1 MGITA
6 HDKKQRNGTI
16 AKVYTVVAE
25 AINKYTGKRHQKK
38 KRGVSSLLKA
48 ERVYRELWNQCK
60 EERPDGPPIKTWG
73 ELKAKY
79 LASLE
84 ENKRSAENVN
94 GNSPKMIESRKSK
107 FIHFGKDWETM
118 HLELVTAQLVKE
130 HLDVLESEGKASR
143 SLTRDIQKAVSAM
156 MTFAVNSGALKAHP
170 LDRLAARRVP
180 KRKKISLT
188 HDEANK
194 LILEAWRRNHPYYLV
209 WLLTIALGLRRSE
222 LDGLKWTDL
231 DLDNGLASL
240 CRQYQPKEGLVAK
253 LKDYEDRVV
262 SIPKI
267 VIPVLKEYRLRATTE
282 FVIELDC
289 KQWEGGHQAQVIRA
303 FCAEIGIREITHHQL
318 RNTHITLAIIDGVP
332 VGIVKDNVGHAK
344 LSTTDG
350 YYASSGIQMKGQLDR
365 LQLKVPGM
373 QGKVSPLKA
382 AK

>member
-6 HDKKQRNGTI
+6 QDKKQRNGTI
-16 AKVYTVVAE
+16 VKVYTVVAE
-25 AINKYTGKRHQKK
+25 AINKFTGKRLQKK
-38 KRGVSSLLKA
+38 KRGVTSLLKA

-60 EERPDGPPIKTWG
+60 EERPDGPPIQTWG
-73 ELKAKY
+73 ELKLNYFSY
-79 LASLE
+79 LDG
-84 ENKRSAENVN
+84 NRRSAENIN
-94 GNSPKMIESRKSK
+94 GFSPKMIESRKSRFK
-107 FIHFGKDWETM
+107 HIKPDWDSM
-118 HLELVTAQLVKE
+118 HLELITAQLLKE
-130 HLDVLESEGKASR
+130 YLDGLEAEGKVGR
-143 SLTRDIQKAVSAM
+143 SLTREIQKSVSAM
-156 MTFAVNSGALKAHP
+156 MTFAVNCGAIKAHP
-170 LDRLAARRVP
+170 LDRLPARRVP

-188 HDEANK
+188 HEEANK

-231 DLDNGLASL
+231 DFENGLLSL
-240 CRQYQPKEGLVAK
+240 CRQYQPKEGEVLK

-262 SIPKI
+262 SVPKV
-267 VIPVLKEYRLRATTE
+267 VIPILKEERLKATTE
-282 FVIELDC
+282 YVIELDC

-303 FCAEIGIREITHHQL
+303 FCREIGIREITHHQL

-365 LQLKVPGM
+365 LQIKVPGM